1 MPTNLPKKDQRK
13 WVSHQDLIETVL
25 NLEDPHFDY
34 PHEVLIAIS
43 DIVVIIHTSY
53 EQPENNLYDFLMKI
67 IKVLQSKPVAPEF
80 MKISKSELS
89 SKPLPMQLLIQMQ
102 HIITEQQ
109 YSFSNKKIIW
119 LALALHTSILLTHL
133 KIITH
138 AHNILMQFKLAQF
151 SESPNRTWIWKSLPD
166 VSSLNMNIND
176 ILSIFRT
183 IVEQQENSLSDLENR
198 DAIDLL
204 RSKESKSEVKARLS
218 QIKKITLAYQNAHF
232 LKSKKTNSKKSK
244 PPKKIK
250 TKITPISLDKTNAAN
265 EPLNKEPAPY
275 YWDTTPDDIEAHIPK
290 IDTRFFEPEL
300 EVDEYSGLE
309 ASTEE
314 KIDHYDRPYI
324 NYNKPP
330 DPLINHSAP
339 LQTIDITLQQN
350 YMSQRDLELSS
361 NTRIL
366 SLAGYQGLFNA
377 ISHDAK
383 ADANENKK
391 SAASLLLLSML
402 TGLPI
407 KSLINPGY
415 IGHSSI
421 FRTLSNKAYIRHH
434 LGVTKRSKKFNESI
448 FENELDEVK
457 IPLPLWLITYLSPD
471 KLPTKEALTDYLSK
485 LRASLQLPYLSINRI
500 ETALH
505 VVLSRYTPNCHSHI
519 ADIICRVPAPHA
531 PAMYYSSHTSEEI
544 ITHYKAALN
553 KLNTNNNFDLSY
565 ITAWHKYTLGSAF
578 AFKLDYVRKFMA
590 DLQAWVKRSPNADI
604 HFNRTSILV
613 WYVFC
618 TLTGVRPNN
627 GIGTISDLDLESGW
641 LLIYDKPS
649 KSVQN
654 HRLVPLCP
662 TLVRYLRDYQAYL
675 INYQTH
681 HPLKYGVSKCVDE
694 IRLGEEV
701 ALLRLLS
708 DSTDSLKDI
717 KRGDAYQMTHEIL
730 DADPYWTR
738 HFVRTQLEK
747 YGVNLVLI
755 NTVIGHEK
763 GRQEALGQ
771 LSSFSKSKIKSVAGI
786 LERIATSLQIKTI
799 KNTTLHYYGDT
810 DNA

>member
-1 MPTNLPKKDQRK
+1 MPTNIPKEDQRK

-34 PHEVLIAIS
+34 PHEVLMAIS
-43 DIVVIIHTSY
+43 DIVVIIHSSY
-53 EQPENNLYDFLMKI
+53 EQPENNLQDFLMKI
-67 IKVLQSKPVAPEF
+67 IKVLQSKPVAPEY

-102 HIITEQQ
+102 HIITKRQ
-109 YSFSNKKIIW
+109 YNFSNKKIIW
-119 LALALHTSILLTHL
+119 LTLALHTSIVLTHHNA
-133 KIITH
+133 KTH
-138 AHNILMQFKLAQF
+138 AHNIAMQFKMAQF
-151 SESPNRTWIWKSLPD
+151 SGSAKRTWLWNSLPD
-166 VSSLNMNIND
+166 IYDFSLDVENISSLLST
-176 ILSIFRT
+176 ILKQRQNEIEAFD
-183 IVEQQENSLSDLENR
+183 NSDAATLLKSDKTRSALEKK
-198 DAIDLL
+198 LG
-204 RSKESKSEVKARLS
+204 
-218 QIKKITLAYQNAHF
+218 QIQKIHLAYISAFF
-232 LKSKKTNSKKSK
+232 LKNISKKSK
-244 PPKKIK
+244 KSK
-250 TKITPISLDKTNAAN
+250 
-265 EPLNKEPAPY
+265 NKENNNNRKKVKAITLTKADPVLETSNIEPEPY
-275 YWDTTPDDIEAHIPK
+275 YWDTTSDDIEAHIPK
-290 IDTRFFEPEL
+290 IDTRFFEPEI
-300 EVDEYSGLE
+300 EVDEYSGLK

-330 DPLINHSAP
+330 DPLINHSVP
-339 LQTIDITLQQN
+339 LQAIDITLQQN
-350 YMSQRDLELSS
+350 YMSQRDLELNS

-377 ISHDAK
+377 LSHDA
-383 ADANENKK
+383 NESKK
-391 SAASLLLLSML
+391 STASLLLLSML

-415 IGHSSI
+415 IGHPSI
-421 FRTLSNKAYIRHH
+421 FRTLKNKAYIRHH
-434 LGVTKRSKKFNESI
+434 LGVTKKSKKFDESI

-457 IPLPLWLITYLSPD
+457 IPLPLWLIGYLSPD
-471 KLPTKEALTDYLSK
+471 NLPTKEALNGYLSK
-485 LRASLQLPYLSINRI
+485 LRTSLQLPYLSINRI

-505 VVLSRYTPNCHSHI
+505 VILSRYTPNCHSHI

-531 PAMYYSSHTSEEI
+531 PAMYYSSHTSEEL
-544 ITHYKAALN
+544 ITHYKAALD

-565 ITAWHKYTLGSAF
+565 ITVWHKYTLGSAF

-590 DLQAWVKRSPNADI
+590 ELQLWVKRSPNADI

-649 KSVQN
+649 KNVQN

-662 TLVRYLRDYQAYL
+662 TLIRYLTDYQAYL
-675 INYQTH
+675 INYQTR
-681 HPLKYGVSKCVDE
+681 HPLKYEVSECVDE
-694 IRLGEEV
+694 IRLGEDV

-708 DSTDSLKDI
+708 DNADNLRDI

-771 LSSFSKSKIKSVAGI
+771 LSSFSKPKIKSIAGI
-786 LERIATSLQIKTI
+786 LEHIAVSLQLKTI